1 MRSLRVSALPCAAA
15 SLRPPPVE
23 LDLVHCPHGAL
34 HVLHPHEALVE
45 REIVANCVLKIRDS
59 DDFDHFKCIAGVSV
73 VQVPGTSKTFFIV
86 AKVR

>member
-1 MRSLRVSALPCAAA
+1 M
-15 SLRPPPVE
+15 
-23 LDLVHCPHGAL
+23 
-34 HVLHPHEALVE
+34 
-45 REIVANCVLKIRDS
+45 ANCVLKIRDSDS